1 MFITVSSGN
10 LILDAEGDTAA
21 IFIIRAGT
29 TITIA
34 ATQQV
39 LLTGGAR
46 ANNVFWDAG
55 TVFIAAA
62 HSKLVGSIFA
72 PSITFA
78 AGSYLEGRALA
89 YATTLTMDSTIVCI
103 IPPNK
108 VGGARCGR
116 PKARPPGLKDH
127 LARH

>member
-21 IFIIRAGT
+21 IFIFRAGT
-29 TITIA
+29 TITFA

-39 LLTGGAR
+39 VLTGGAR
-46 ANNVFWDAG
+46 ANNVFWSAG
-55 TVFIAAA
+55 TVFIATAY
-62 HSKLVGSIFA
+62 SKLVGSVFA

-78 AGSYLEGRALA
+78 FGSYLEGRALA

-108 VGGARCGR
+108 MGGTKVG
-116 PKARPPGLKDH
+116 
-127 LARH
+127 